1 MIFFVDFLSFL
12 DIFMLLISSNIDYT
26 LYFGR
31 IFSCKGN
38 YFDFYSIENIF
49 LVLTF
54 FASSICC
61 LKNRLAISLHFNS
74 SQYYDNFN
82 IFPTLYFTSFNFIN
96 VINIR
101 FVYLRNILTM
111 NFISNIYELL
121 INTRNTIRV
130 LFLLVLFLKI
140 AEILNYWYFE
150 NTILS
155 RIFNCHDYSRCLA
168 TCFH

>member
-74 SQYYDNFN
+74 SQCYDNFN
-82 IFPTLYFTSFNFIN
+82 IFPTTLFYFVQLYQRYKYSFRLFAKYSHHEFYFKY
-96 VINIR
+96 IR
-101 FVYLRNILTM
+101 TL
-111 NFISNIYELL
+111 
-121 INTRNTIRV
+121 
-130 LFLLVLFLKI
+130 
-140 AEILNYWYFE
+140 
-150 NTILS
+150 
-155 RIFNCHDYSRCLA
+155 D
-168 TCFH
+168 